1 MCANRQHGNVL
12 AFFDIF
18 RRPSGRLFDFTARE
32 VVTWP
37 TKKISSRSA
46 NEARAKQEKTAEK
59 AALHPVRPAAA
70 SAP

>member
-1 MCANRQHGNVL
+1 MCVNRQHGNVL
-12 AFFDIF
+12 AFLISP

-46 NEARAKQEKTAEK
+46 NERRANRDRLPRR

-70 SAP
+70 SAA